1 MQHFFADPS
10 CVDGEQIRLAGS
22 DVNHMKNVLRMKPGE
37 EVWVSDGEGMDYF
50 CSVEGYEEKEAV
62 LRVVK
67 KEVSQTELAS
77 RLILFQ
83 GLPKGEK
90 MEWIVQKAVELGAY
104 SVVPVSTRRCVVK
117 LDNKKAEKKVSR
129 WQQIAESAA
138 KQSKRMLVPE
148 VHSVMT
154 FKEALVYAK
163 ELDVLL
169 IPYELAKG
177 MKETKELIRSIEPG
191 KSIGVFIGPEGGF
204 EEQEVADAMEAG
216 AKPITLGHRILR
228 TETAGLAV
236 LSVLMF
242 QLEDE

>member
-83 GLPKGEK
+83 GLPKGDK
-90 MEWIVQKAVELGAY
+90 MEWILQYCSVCGKAFGCKAGSEESRKEERTLAGNRQGGCGTVEERNCA
-104 SVVPVSTRRCVVK
+104 T
-117 LDNKKAEKKVSR
+117 
-129 WQQIAESAA
+129 SAGCD
-138 KQSKRMLVPE
+138 
-148 VHSVMT
+148 
-154 FKEALVYAK
+154 
-163 ELDVLL
+163 ELSGSN
-169 IPYELAKG
+169 ELR
-177 MKETKELIRSIEPG
+177 ER
-191 KSIGVFIGPEGGF
+191 
-204 EEQEVADAMEAG
+204 AG
-216 AKPITLGHRILR
+216 CSACSL
-228 TETAGLAV
+228 
-236 LSVLMF
+236 
-242 QLEDE
+242 

>member
-22 DVNHMKNVLRMKPGE
+22 DVNHMKNVLRMKSGE

-83 GLPKGEK
+83 GLPKGDK

-104 SVVPVSTRRCVVK
+104 SIVFQDVT
-117 LDNKKAEKKVSR
+117 LFDNTIMENIRIGKKDATDEEVIR
-129 WQQIAESAA
+129 AA
-138 KQSKRMLVPE
+138 KEAQCCAVCGKALRCETGSEESR
-148 VHSVMT
+148 
-154 FKEALVYAK
+154 KEERTLAGNCQGGCGTIEERNCATSAGCD
-163 ELDVLL
+163 ELSGSD
-169 IPYELAKG
+169 ELR
-177 MKETKELIRSIEPG
+177 ER
-191 KSIGVFIGPEGGF
+191 
-204 EEQEVADAMEAG
+204 AG
-216 AKPITLGHRILR
+216 CSACSL
-228 TETAGLAV
+228 
-236 LSVLMF
+236 
-242 QLEDE
+242 

>member
-83 GLPKGEK
+83 GLPKGDK

-104 SVVPVSTRRCVVK
+104 QYCSVCG
-117 LDNKKAEKKVSR
+117 KAFGCKAGSEESR
-129 WQQIAESAA
+129 KEERTLAGNRQGGCGTVEERNCATSAGCD
-138 KQSKRMLVPE
+138 
-148 VHSVMT
+148 
-154 FKEALVYAK
+154 
-163 ELDVLL
+163 ELSGSN
-169 IPYELAKG
+169 ELR
-177 MKETKELIRSIEPG
+177 ER
-191 KSIGVFIGPEGGF
+191 
-204 EEQEVADAMEAG
+204 AG
-216 AKPITLGHRILR
+216 CSACSL
-228 TETAGLAV
+228 
-236 LSVLMF
+236 
-242 QLEDE
+242 

>member
-83 GLPKGEK
+83 GLPKGDK

-104 SVVPVSTRRCVVK
+104 QYCSVCG
-117 LDNKKAEKKVSR
+117 KAFGCKARSEESR
-129 WQQIAESAA
+129 KEERTLAGNRQGGCRTVEERNCATSAGCD
-138 KQSKRMLVPE
+138 
-148 VHSVMT
+148 
-154 FKEALVYAK
+154 
-163 ELDVLL
+163 ELSGSD
-169 IPYELAKG
+169 ELR
-177 MKETKELIRSIEPG
+177 ER
-191 KSIGVFIGPEGGF
+191 
-204 EEQEVADAMEAG
+204 AG
-216 AKPITLGHRILR
+216 CSACSL
-228 TETAGLAV
+228 
-236 LSVLMF
+236 
-242 QLEDE
+242 

>member
-22 DVNHMKNVLRMKPGE
+22 DVNHMKNVLRMKSGE

-83 GLPKGEK
+83 GLPKGDK

-104 SVVPVSTRRCVVK
+104 SIVPFAAKRSVVK
-117 LDNKKAEKKVSR
+117 LDQKKA
-129 WQQIAESAA
+129 
-138 KQSKRMLVPE
+138 
-148 VHSVMT
+148 
-154 FKEALVYAK
+154 
-163 ELDVLL
+163 
-169 IPYELAKG
+169 
-177 MKETKELIRSIEPG
+177 G
-191 KSIGVFIGPEGGF
+191 K
-204 EEQEVADAMEAG
+204 
-216 AKPITLGHRILR
+216 
-228 TETAGLAV
+228 
-236 LSVLMF
+236 
-242 QLEDE
+242 

>member
-83 GLPKGEK
+83 GLPKGDK
-90 MEWIVQKAVELGAY
+90 MEWIVQKAVELL
-104 SVVPVSTRRCVVK
+104 S
-117 LDNKKAEKKVSR
+117 
-129 WQQIAESAA
+129 
-138 KQSKRMLVPE
+138 
-148 VHSVMT
+148 
-154 FKEALVYAK
+154 
-163 ELDVLL
+163 L
-169 IPYELAKG
+169 IH
-177 MKETKELIRSIEPG
+177 I
-191 KSIGVFIGPEGGF
+191 
-204 EEQEVADAMEAG
+204 
-216 AKPITLGHRILR
+216 
-228 TETAGLAV
+228 
-236 LSVLMF
+236 
-242 QLEDE
+242 